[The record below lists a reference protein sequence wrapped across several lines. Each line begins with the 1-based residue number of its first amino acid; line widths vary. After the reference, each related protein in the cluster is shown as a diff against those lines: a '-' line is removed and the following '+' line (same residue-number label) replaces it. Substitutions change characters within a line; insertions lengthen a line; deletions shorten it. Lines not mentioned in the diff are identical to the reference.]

1 MSSITPQ
8 GTEADWWT
16 ALKASVKD
24 REKEMVA
31 FRRDLHAHPEAS
43 GEEVRTTN
51 RVASILRRASLV
63 PRIMEDGRGL
73 VVDLDLSRE
82 TDNCIAVRAD
92 LDCVLIPDA
101 KDVPWRSTIPGH
113 CHACGHDAHASMAL
127 FALLALHEH
136 VELIR
141 PLEPRANLRF
151 IFQPA
156 EETSKGAQGMIAQHA
171 LDGVQSII
179 ALHVDPYLEAGHIG
193 LRTGPLTANCL
204 SFKITVTGQGG
215 HSARPYQSV
224 DPIPATVNI
233 VSLMYQ
239 LAPRSMDSRYPLAL
253 TVTSIHAGQAFNAIP
268 ERAEI
273 WGTLRTSREEDQ
285 HRVKAQLQDVL
296 RGIATT
302 TGCSVNIEYPHSSP
316 ATNNDHEVVELLWAA
331 AEETVGRDRVT
342 LIEMPS
348 LGGED
353 FAYYQ
358 QVVPGAMA
366 RLGTAFQDPNARFP
380 LHAPEFDINESALV
394 TGVRFLCRASIRA
407 AMEAC

>member
-1 MSSITPQ
+1 MSSITPL

-16 ALKASVKD
+16 ELKASVKD

-43 GEEVRTTN
+43 GEELRTTK
-51 RVASILRRASLV
+51 RVASVLRRSTLM
-63 PRIMEDGRGL
+63 PRIMDDGCGL
-73 VVDLDLSRE
+73 IVDLDLNQE
-82 TDNCIAVRAD
+82 TDTCIAIRAD
-92 LDCVLIPDA
+92 LDCVLVPDA
-101 KDVPWRSTIPGH
+101 KHVAWRSTTPGH
-113 CHACGHDAHASMAL
+113 CHACGHDAHTAMAL
-127 FALLALHEH
+127 YALLAIHEH
-136 VELIR
+136 VERIR
-141 PLEPRANLRF
+141 PLKPQANLRF

-156 EETSKGAQGMIAQHA
+156 EETAKGAQGMIAQHA

-215 HSARPYQSV
+215 HSARPYQSL
-224 DPIPATVNI
+224 DPIPAATNI

-239 LAPRSMDSRYPLAL
+239 LGPRSMDSRYPLAL
-253 TVTSIHAGQAFNAIP
+253 TVTSIHAGKAFNAIP
-268 ERAEI
+268 DSAEI

-285 HRVKAQLQDVL
+285 QRVKSRIKEVIQ
-296 RGIATT
+296 GIATT
-302 TGCSVNIEYPHSSP
+302 TGCTVNIEYPHSSP
-316 ATNNDHEVVELLWAA
+316 ATNNDHEVVEMLWAA
-331 AEETVGRDRVT
+331 AEETVGQDRVT

-358 QVVPGAMA
+358 QVVPGAMV
-366 RLGTAFQDPNARFP
+366 RLGTAFQDPNNRFP

-394 TGVRFLCRASIRA
+394 TGVRFLCQASIRA
-407 AMEAC
+407 AMEAR